1 MLGILAMYSV
11 LVQGRIVKFS
21 HALECMCRC
30 LRHDVSEILPC
41 HGADHLSAC
50 AFWRRLTLAA
60 RARIFV
66 TTKFDEV
73 CFTYIQRF
81 YRSYRVF
88 SSFGASLWAQNN
100 CGCAGLSAE

>member
-11 LVQGRIVKFS
+11 LVRGRIVKFS
-21 HALECMCRC
+21 HALECMCHC

-60 RARIFV
+60 RARFFV

-73 CFTYIQRF
+73 LFYIHTTIL
-81 YRSYRVF
+81 SLISRVF
-88 SSFGASLWAQNN
+88 FFWCKSLGA
-100 CGCAGLSAE
+100 E